1 MQVKLNGITFKGMKL
16 RSHCPTNYALEHFGD
31 KWSLLIIRD
40 LMFKGKKHYNEFF
53 ESEEKVSTSV
63 LGDRLK
69 SLEEAD
75 IISKGEDAVK
85 KSRIKYSLTEKGIAL
100 LPVMV
105 EIIAWS
111 GDFDKDT
118 AADQDFCRQA
128 KENREA
134 LLSELTMKLKSE
146 HLSF

>member
-1 MQVKLNGITFKGMKL
+1 MKL
-16 RSHCPTNYALEHFGD
+16 RSHCPINFALEHFGD

-40 LMFKGKKHYNEFF
+40 LLFKGKRHYNEFF

-69 SLEEAD
+69 SLEEAG
-75 IISKGEDAVK
+75 IISKGKDEVK

-105 EIIAWS
+105 ELIIWS
-111 GDFDKDT
+111 GEFDHKT
-118 AADQDFCRQA
+118 EASQDFLRQA
-128 KENREA
+128 KENKED
-134 LLSELTMKLKSE
+134 LLADLRKKLISE
-146 HLSF
+146 HLPV